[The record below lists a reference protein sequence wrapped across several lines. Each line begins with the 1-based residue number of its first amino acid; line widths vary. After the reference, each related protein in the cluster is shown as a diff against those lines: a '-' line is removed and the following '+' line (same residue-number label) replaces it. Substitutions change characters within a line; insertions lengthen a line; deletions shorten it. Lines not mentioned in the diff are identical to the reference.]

1 MSARLLGVAL
11 AALLFVGAAEACSWV
26 VIQPDE
32 YKGAPGFWAVWHA
45 IWHRNAWVVVA
56 AYDNAKACA
65 QAAERE
71 FREGMLPLEEVHGK
85 APYRVDALA
94 VVEDEEHDAPDAVL
108 AIRVGGEGRHSAH
121 QRTRALT
128 VQHRG

>member
-56 AYDNAKACA
+56 AYDNAKALRAGCGA
-65 QAAERE
+65 
-71 FREGMLPLEEVHGK
+71 
-85 APYRVDALA
+85 RV
-94 VVEDEEHDAPDAVL
+94 P
-108 AIRVGGEGRHSAH
+108 GRHAPTGGGSWQSALPRG
-121 QRTRALT
+121 RTRSC
-128 VQHRG
+128 